1 MPTLSSTLRL
11 VSRIAVASLTCVIAA
26 CASTP
31 SGPVIEPGTAFA
43 SPDAAVN
50 ATVAAIRADDTT
62 ELSKILGVN
71 AREVLSSGDEVAD
84 RNNTREFLRKYDEGH
99 RLVTNSDGSV
109 ILEVGNDNWPMPFPI
124 VQSADGWRFDTASG
138 LDEVVARRIGRN
150 ELNCIQTCLAI
161 ADAQADYF
169 KMSPDGQKPPA
180 FAKRFISEPGT
191 KNGLFWSASA
201 GETPSPLGDLAASA
215 SAEGYAAGTNAEPR
229 PYHGYHFRMLS
240 AQGPFAP
247 GGRMSYLENGRM
259 VRGFAVIAYP
269 AEYGRSG
276 VMSFMI
282 AKQGVVYERDLGPS
296 TASIARGMTEFN
308 PDQAWVETK

>member
-1 MPTLSSTLRL
+1 MPTLSSTVHL
-11 VSRIAVASLTCVIAA
+11 VSRFALASLAFVVAS

-31 SGPVIEPGTAFA
+31 AGPVIEPGTAFA

-50 ATVAAIRADDTT
+50 ATVAALRTDDMN

-71 AREVLSSGDEVAD
+71 ASEVLGSGDDVAD
-84 RNNTREFLRKYDEGH
+84 RNNVQEFVRKYDESH
-99 RLVTNSDGSV
+99 RLVTNADGSV

-124 VQSADGWRFDTASG
+124 VQSADGWRLDTASG

-161 ADAQADYF
+161 ADAQAEYF
-169 KMSPDGQKPPA
+169 MMTPDGQTPPA
-180 FAKRFISEPGT
+180 FAARFISEPGT
-191 KNGLFWSASA
+191 KNGLFWPASP
-201 GETPSPLGDLAASA
+201 GEALSPLGDLAASA
-215 SAEGYAAGTNAEPR
+215 SAEGYTRGSNAEPR
-229 PYHGYHFRMLS
+229 PFHGYHFRMLS

-276 VMSFMI
+276 IMSFII
-282 AKQGVVYERDLGPS
+282 ARQGVVYERDLGPN
-296 TASIARGMTEFN
+296 TAAIAKAMTEFN
-308 PDQAWVETK
+308 PDPDWAESR